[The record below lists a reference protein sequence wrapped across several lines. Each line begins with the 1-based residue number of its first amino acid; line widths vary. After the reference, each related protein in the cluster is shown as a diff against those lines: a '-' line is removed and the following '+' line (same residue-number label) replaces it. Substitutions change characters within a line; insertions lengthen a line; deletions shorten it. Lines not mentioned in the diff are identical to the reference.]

1 MRCTD
6 CGHPSNDAGNCGCGS
21 NYVFAS
27 RSNSEHDLVHERR
40 WVTVVFFDLSRFS
53 EFALE
58 NPLETTW
65 KAVQRS
71 LSEAATQVRRHGGH
85 VDKYLGDGLLA
96 VFGAPRSRENDAE
109 AALQAALAMV
119 TGSPL
124 PARAGVASGL
134 VLRAPLGDGQAG
146 ESTVLGPAVNLAQ
159 RLSQAAPPGEVW
171 ADAVTLR
178 LAAHCR
184 HHPLEPQVFKG
195 QGGPLRPHRYLGIE
209 ERVHDLIGRE
219 AEILRLHEAL
229 EAARRGLGQHL
240 ALVGPLG
247 SGKTHLARHFL
258 GQLPAGV
265 RGVLAP
271 RFSKEGSLRHSL
283 HLALHN
289 LIEGDVGEWLARTP
303 LAPSLKQALA
313 YSVGLLPQA
322 PAPKPELDQ
331 LTVEGWL
338 WLLEWLSE
346 SQPLVILLEDLHAA
360 DPFLVELLRHRPRGR
375 VLLLSTSRRN
385 MWEEGSVEVLEVAP
399 LDETSTLACTRKLRP
414 DLGEAAQQILALKS
428 RGLPLMLQA
437 LSRSQG
443 NQDPL
448 ADLAAWGS
456 WAFQSRLDSLPRSA
470 RTALLCI
477 AVLGEGAEAALVR
490 HLLGSEAH
498 LSRLLNEGFL
508 ECQGERLVFAAPY
521 LRETALTLVSPEQAK
536 RWWIKAAGWCQGA
549 GHVEQAALYLSMA
562 GEQTAAFRLWRL
574 LAQERWF
581 RDRRAEALEAYNE
594 ALLIAPSPALN
605 RSLRQEVA
613 RRLLE
618 VGQALQA
625 LGWLEA
631 LEDEASEA
639 LRAQARLQ
647 IQAQKVTQYDI
658 LGDIL
663 RPGTN

>member
-1 MRCTD
+1 MRCPD
-6 CGHPSNDAGNCGCGS
+6 CGHAHSHNTGDCAWCGS
-21 NYVFAS
+21 IG
-27 RSNSEHDLVHERR
+27 EHGPVHERR

-58 NPLETTW
+58 NPLEITW
-65 KAVQRS
+65 KAVRHS
-71 LSEAATQVRRHGGH
+71 LSEAAAQVRRHGGH

-96 VFGAPRSRENDAE
+96 VFGAPRSRENDAQAALE
-109 AALQAALAMV
+109 AALTMV
-119 TGSPL
+119 TKSPL

-178 LAAHCR
+178 LAPHCR
-184 HHPLEPQVFKG
+184 HHSLEPQVFKG
-195 QGGPLRPHRYLGIE
+195 QGGPLSPYHYLGTQE
-209 ERVHDLIGRE
+209 CVNNLVGRE
-219 AEILRLHEAL
+219 AEILRLQEAL
-229 EAARRGLGQHL
+229 EAARRGQGRHL

-247 SGKTHLARHFL
+247 SGKTRLVRHFL

-265 RGVLAP
+265 RGLLAP
-271 RFSKEGSLRHSL
+271 RLGKEGSLRHSL
-283 HLALHN
+283 HLALQSF
-289 LIEGDVGEWLARTP
+289 IGGDVGEWLGRTP
-303 LAPSLKQALA
+303 MAPSLKRALA

-322 PAPKPELDQ
+322 PAPKPELDR
-331 LTVEGWL
+331 LMVEGWL
-338 WLLEWLSE
+338 HLLELLSK

-360 DPFLVELLRHRPRGR
+360 NPILVELVRHRPRGR

-385 MWEEGSVEVLEVAP
+385 LWEEGGVEVLEVAP
-399 LDETSTLACTRKLRP
+399 LDEPSTLACAREMRP
-414 DLGEAAQQILALKS
+414 DLDEAAHQILALKS

-456 WAFQSRLDSLPRSA
+456 WAYQPRLDSLPRSA
-470 RTALLCI
+470 RTALLCM
-477 AVLGEGAEAALVR
+477 AVLGEGADPALVR

-498 LSRLLNEGFL
+498 LSRLLSEGFL
-508 ECQGERLVFAAPY
+508 ESQGERLVFAAPY

-536 RWWIKAAGWCQGA
+536 RWWLKAAEWCQNA
-549 GHVEQAALYLSMA
+549 GHVEQAALYLGIA

-574 LAQERWF
+574 VAQERWF
-581 RDRRAEALEAYNE
+581 QGRKAEALEAYNE
-594 ALLIAPSPALN
+594 ALLVAPSPALN

-618 VGQALQA
+618 VGRALQV
-625 LGWLEA
+625 LSWLEA

-639 LRAQARLQ
+639 LKAQARLQ

-663 RPGTN
+663 RPGAN